1 MYSNY
6 RVFLNKLG
14 FTGKQP
20 IWNNY
25 CTLKWCFFFSLHL
38 KRHSHVLGVEIAKIA
53 THLPT
58 LGPHIILNNIISQ
71 NCMYCIM
78 RFFNLVFSWINSTWT
93 LDLHPKTIFKV
104 KLIDKSLVT
113 NVYILIVI
121 KGSLNQKN
129 KKIIFLFWINKF
141 KF

>member
-93 LDLHPKTIFKV
+93 LIATHLPTLGSHVILYEYNKSKLHVLYNEIFWTWFFHE
-104 KLIDKSLVT
+104 S
-113 NVYILIVI
+113 IVH
-121 KGSLNQKN
+121 GP
-129 KKIIFLFWINKF
+129 
-141 KF
+141 